1 MIMEIVAL
9 TEKVF
14 GDMASQSS
22 SLPWPINDIMA
33 YFNQLAMMMG
43 GFDIVALLFLA
54 GLIIGI
60 LASMAY
66 VALKII

>member
-1 MIMEIVAL
+1 
-9 TEKVF
+9 
-14 GDMASQSS
+14 
-22 SLPWPINDIMA
+22 
-33 YFNQLAMMMG
+33 MMG

-54 GLIIGI
+54 GLTIGI

>member
-1 MIMEIVAL
+1 MEIVAL
-9 TEKVF
+9 TERVF
-14 GDMASQSS
+14 GDLASQST
-22 SLPWPINDIMA
+22 SLPWPINDILA
-33 YFNQLAMMMG
+33 YCTQVAAMMG

-60 LASMAY
+60 LVSMAY

>member
-9 TEKVF
+9 TERVF
-14 GDMASQSS
+14 GDVVSQSS
-22 SLPWPINDIMA
+22 SLPWPINDILA
-33 YFNQLAMMMG
+33 YCTQVASMMG